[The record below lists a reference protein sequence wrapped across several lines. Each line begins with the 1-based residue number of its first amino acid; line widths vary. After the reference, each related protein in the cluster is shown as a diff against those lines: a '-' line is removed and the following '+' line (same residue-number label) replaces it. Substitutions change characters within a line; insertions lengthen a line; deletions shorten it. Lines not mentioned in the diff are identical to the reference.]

1 MQQLNRELLR
11 VGRTMAQIERQQRR
25 LSAASATGDALKA
38 NRMALYGQGQKPMRW
53 PETLSAPVMA
63 SVKNTLPL
71 SHNYAI
77 SVLPVI

>member
-38 NRMALYGQGQKPMRW
+38 NRMALYGRGQKPMRW
-53 PETLSAPVMA
+53 PER
-63 SVKNTLPL
+63 
-71 SHNYAI
+71 
-77 SVLPVI
+77 SVLRSWHQLKILFL